1 MRNFF
6 YVLSLSVS
14 LLSIAPLAHANE
26 WRFIAKI
33 DGKPMGE
40 HSFKLT
46 ENEGTNTLLSE
57 AKFNVKVLFIN
68 AYKYQHTAKETW
80 RNDCLQSLSANT
92 NENKVITK
100 INGKQDG
107 QQFLLDSAKGPQNL
121 GECVMTFAYWN
132 PKMLTQKKLLNP
144 QNGDWLDVQIKSL
157 GNETLTV
164 KGKPIETEHYSLN
177 ASKMKIELWFAT
189 NVQGA
194 KDWVAL
200 KSTTPEGYVVTYEL
214 K

>member
-1 MRNFF
+1 MKL
-6 YVLSLSVS
+6 YLLLIALCLSN
-14 LLSIAPLAHANE
+14 IAQANE

-40 HSFKLT
+40 HSFKLSD
-46 ENEGTNTLLSE
+46 NDGVKTLLSE

-80 RNDCLQSLSANT
+80 RDDCLQALTANT

-100 INGKQDG
+100 TNGKMEG
-107 QQFLLDSAKGPQNL
+107 QQFVLETAQGNQSL

-132 PKMLTQKKLLNP
+132 PKMLKQTKLLNP
-144 QNGDWLDVQIKSL
+144 QNGDWLDVQIKQM
-157 GNETLTV
+157 GNETITV

-177 ASKMKIELWFAT
+177 ATKMKIELWYTAT
-189 NVQGA
+189 GKQ
-194 KDWVAL
+194 WVAL

-214 K
+214 KP